1 MYGEHHH
8 TALSVA
14 RVTAILRPS
23 YNSPARSRQQPAAGR
38 PPAGQGELGAAL
50 DSRPTCTSTAGAREP
65 TDSQFSDKSEILG
78 NIRGLNEETPNEY
91 MRSRAP
97 PTHFM
102 DIYIDDCVI
111 VTASYATH
119 VRALKRFLEAC
130 RAERM
135 YVNQKAIL
143 GCKSI
148 TYVGY
153 SVSYDGV

>member
-1 MYGEHHH
+1 MLYESPQPTVDDTYILSREYSSPTVGDAYILSRENDGEM
-8 TALSVA
+8 
-14 RVTAILRPS
+14 
-23 YNSPARSRQQPAAGR
+23 
-38 PPAGQGELGAAL
+38 
-50 DSRPTCTSTAGAREP
+50 
-65 TDSQFSDKSEILG
+65 KK
-78 NIRGLNEETPNEY
+78 
-91 MRSRAP
+91 SRAP
-97 PTHFM
+97 PKYFM

-130 RAERM
+130 REERM

-153 SVSYDGV
+153 SVSYDGVSADPDKVEAIQDMPDVLLNKKQVRIFLGKIMFFSSFVPAQH

>member
-1 MYGEHHH
+1 
-8 TALSVA
+8 
-14 RVTAILRPS
+14 
-23 YNSPARSRQQPAAGR
+23 
-38 PPAGQGELGAAL
+38 
-50 DSRPTCTSTAGAREP
+50 
-65 TDSQFSDKSEILG
+65 
-78 NIRGLNEETPNEY
+78 

-143 GCKSI
+143 GYKSI

-153 SVSYDGV
+153 SVSYDGVSADPDKVSVPRRIGTIYYSRFVISSKIVTVSRRTNNSNLHRRDSRGFSTPSQE

>member
-1 MYGEHHH
+1 MRAARKVPDWDLGE
-8 TALSVA
+8 VP
-14 RVTAILRPS
+14 VDG
-23 YNSPARSRQQPAAGR
+23 AAGPS
-38 PPAGQGELGAAL
+38 PP
-50 DSRPTCTSTAGAREP
+50 
-65 TDSQFSDKSEILG
+65 
-78 NIRGLNEETPNEY
+78 
-91 MRSRAP
+91 
-97 PTHFM
+97 HFM

-153 SVSYDGV
+153 SVSYDG